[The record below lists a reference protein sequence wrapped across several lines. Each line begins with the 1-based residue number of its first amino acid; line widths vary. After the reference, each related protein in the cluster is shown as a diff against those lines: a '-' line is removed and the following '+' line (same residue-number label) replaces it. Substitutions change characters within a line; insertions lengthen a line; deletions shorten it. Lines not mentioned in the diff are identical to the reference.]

1 MHGLMDYQV
10 SGLVGVGL
18 ETDHVKMQYFAKM
31 LDCVGFHPFQSGT
44 KSTFIALRHC

>member
-10 SGLVGVGL
+10 AGLVCVCL

-31 LDCVGFHPFQSGT
+31 LDCVGFHPFHGVEGS
-44 KSTFIALRHC
+44 KSFFL